1 MANKILNEVKGMD
14 NDEEGGFNSR
24 KLWRLKK
31 KLCPRAND
39 PPTAMQSS
47 EGKLLTSKNDIKE
60 EAIKH
65 YKKVFKPRE
74 FEPSMKHIE
83 DGREKLCQIRLSSA
97 RQNKTPAWTIE
108 DVKLVLKQLKIGKSK
123 DPYDMPNEI
132 FKEDVAGSDLI
143 LAITKLMNRI
153 KEELLFP
160 VPMNVCNVTNLF
172 KNKGSKQ
179 HYDSYR
185 GRFRTPVLRN
195 ILNKLI
201 YNDKYESVDQNL
213 TNCNEGSRKR
223 RSIRDNLFVIN
234 AITNSSRQNIS
245 EDTDINVYDV
255 MKCFDSLWLSEC
267 INDLYETG
275 LTNDK
280 LVLLYESNQIA
291 NIAIKTSSGETER
304 FIINKTVMQGT
315 VWSGL
320 MCTVTM
326 DKLCKMMLQ
335 NEHLLYKYRG
345 KVSVPPLQMVDD
357 IISAVKCGSTATAV
371 NTIIN
376 TFIKSKRLRLGNK
389 KMCQITYR

>member
-1 MANKILNEVKGMD
+1 
-14 NDEEGGFNSR
+14 
-24 KLWRLKK
+24 
-31 KLCPRAND
+31 
-39 PPTAMQSS
+39 
-47 EGKLLTSKNDIKE
+47 
-60 EAIKH
+60 
-65 YKKVFKPRE
+65 
-74 FEPSMKHIE
+74 
-83 DGREKLCQIRLSSA
+83 
-97 RQNKTPAWTIE
+97 
-108 DVKLVLKQLKIGKSK
+108 
-123 DPYDMPNEI
+123 MPNEI

-153 KEELLFP
+153 KKELLFP
-160 VPMNVCNVTNLF
+160 VPMNVCNVTNLL

-179 HYDSYR
+179 HFDSYR
-185 GRFRTPVLRN
+185 GIFRTPVLRN
-195 ILNKLI
+195 KLDKLI
-201 YNDKYESVDQNL
+201 YNDEYESVDQNL
-213 TNCNEGSRKR
+213 TNCNVGSRKR
-223 RSIRDNLFVIN
+223 RNIRDNLFVIN

-326 DKLCKMMLQ
+326 DKLCKMMVQ

-376 TFIKSKRLRLGNK
+376 TFIESKRLRLGNK
-389 KMCQITYR
+389 KCAKLHIGLHQNVS

>member
-1 MANKILNEVKGMD
+1 MFKYNDNEGRLKFKKVTSETKHLSEIIDMKKPLDVVANQFLKRLKGFIHECFTKVKITDHTNKDLEKLYDERRLLRQNKDNNSKKKLEKLEEELSSKYSDIMANKILNEVKGMD
-14 NDEEGGFNSR
+14 NDEEGGFNSG

-31 KLCPRAND
+31 KPCPRAND

-65 YKKVFKPRE
+65 YKRVFKPRE

-160 VPMNVCNVTNLF
+160 VPMNVCIVTNLF

-185 GRFRTPVLRN
+185 GIFRGP
-195 ILNKLI
+195 
-201 YNDKYESVDQNL
+201 
-213 TNCNEGSRKR
+213 
-223 RSIRDNLFVIN
+223 
-234 AITNSSRQNIS
+234 
-245 EDTDINVYDV
+245 
-255 MKCFDSLWLSEC
+255 
-267 INDLYETG
+267 
-275 LTNDK
+275 
-280 LVLLYESNQIA
+280 
-291 NIAIKTSSGETER
+291 TS
-304 FIINKTVMQGT
+304 
-315 VWSGL
+315 
-320 MCTVTM
+320 
-326 DKLCKMMLQ
+326 
-335 NEHLLYKYRG
+335 
-345 KVSVPPLQMVDD
+345 KV
-357 IISAVKCGSTATAV
+357 
-371 NTIIN
+371 
-376 TFIKSKRLRLGNK
+376 
-389 KMCQITYR
+389 